1 MEVKKPVESI
11 NSYWLKTVAKINLL
25 ATLIGLA
32 EALLIGVA
40 IFIMFPNK
48 ISLFLFG
55 VGIVIAA
62 IILIVIN
69 SLIMYFAVRPLKD
82 LLAVTSK
89 ISSETNTSLVPPNIN
104 SKKYKD
110 TGFATAVSVIL
121 GSSDNSRHFAP
132 NEEDCDKSNEALL
145 DSLDR
150 LSCKIILL
158 DGNNHITYHNQGAP
172 VKVEPGE
179 EMGIDLM
186 FNGKETLESW
196 LEGAKNNTV
205 NAEKIWKRIPDT
217 ISNQED
223 RRFFDVHASYKK
235 GSPNETV
242 ITLVDKTIEY
252 SSDEEALDFIAFAA
266 HELRGPVTVIRGYID
281 VLHDEL
287 SDALIDDQA
296 ELFKRLEVSAN
307 RLSGYINNIL
317 NTSRYDRRHLKVRLV
332 KDSYAN
338 IYKGIADDMQLRAS
352 SQGRLLE
359 VMFSPDLP
367 KIAADRNSV
376 SEVMS
381 NLIDNAIKYSND
393 GGLVSV
399 TTKKNGDFVEFIVTD
414 RGIGMPSNVVS
425 NLFQKFYRS
434 HRSRE
439 TVAGTGIGLYISK
452 AIVESH
458 GGNISVV
465 SEEGVGSTFTV
476 SLPTYESIAEK
487 LDANEENEDIIKE
500 GGGWIKNHGMYR
512 G

>member
-1 MEVKKPVESI
+1 MEVNKPMESI
-11 NSYWLKTVAKINLL
+11 NSYWLKTVAKLNLV
-25 ATLIGLA
+25 ATLVGLSESLIIGA
-32 EALLIGVA
+32 TAFFV
-40 IFIMFPNK
+40 FPHN

-55 VGIVIAA
+55 VGVVVLAIVL
-62 IILIVIN
+62 IIIN

-82 LLAVTSK
+82 LLAITSK
-89 ISSETNTSLVPPNIN
+89 ISNEDNTSLVPPNIN
-104 SKKYKD
+104 SKKYKN

-121 GSSDNSRHFAP
+121 NDNNRHFTP

-172 VKVEPGE
+172 VKIAPGE
-179 EMGIDLM
+179 EMRLDLY
-186 FNGKETLESW
+186 FNGKETFDYW
-196 LEGAKNNTV
+196 LENAKNTTV
-205 NAEKIWKRIPDT
+205 NAEKVWKRVPNKITGESDK
-217 ISNQED
+217 
-223 RRFFDVHASYKK
+223 RFYDVHASYKK
-235 GSPNETV
+235 GSANETV
-242 ITLVDKTIEY
+242 ITLIDRTKEY
-252 SSDEEALDFIAFAA
+252 SEDEEALDFIAFAA
-266 HELRGPVTVIRGYID
+266 HELRGPITVIRGYID
-281 VLHDEL
+281 VLHEEL
-287 SDALIDDQA
+287 SETLIDDQA

-307 RLSGYINNIL
+307 KLSSYINNIL
-317 NTSRYDRRHLKVRLV
+317 NTSRYDRRHLKIRLE
-332 KDSYAN
+332 KDTYAN

-359 VMFSPDLP
+359 VIFQPDLP
-367 KIAADRNSV
+367 KIAADRNSI

-381 NLIDNAIKYSND
+381 NLIDNAVKYSND

-399 TTKKNGDFVEFIVTD
+399 TTKLNGDFVEFIVKD
-414 RGIGMPSNVVS
+414 RGIGMPENVVS

-458 GGNISVV
+458 GGNISVI
-465 SEEGVGSTFTV
+465 SEEGTGSTFTV
-476 SLPTYESIAEK
+476 SLPTYDSIAEK
-487 LDANEENEDIIKE
+487 LNTSDENEGVIKE